1 MAFLFK
7 ADLVRYIDEV
17 QINQLTDSNDTIVSE
32 AIADAEERINEMIG
46 QIVDTVTEFAKVG
59 ALRQRSL
66 LKHAINL
73 TIFYLFERLYTDVL
87 PEGRINGKE
96 MAEAWL
102 DDIAK
107 GNIMVNLAKVNEAK
121 ESGWSIR
128 WGSQLKKGS
137 QNY

>member
-46 QIVDTVTEFAKVG
+46 QRVDTATEFAKVG
-59 ALRQRSL
+59 AARQRSL

-73 TIFYLFERLYTDVL
+73 SIFYLFERLYTDVL
-87 PEGRINGKE
+87 PEGRVNGKE

-102 DDIAK
+102 EDIAK
-107 GNIMVNLAKVNEAK
+107 GNILVNLTKVDETKQN
-121 ESGWSIR
+121 GWPIR
-128 WGSQLKKGS
+128 WGSQTKKGS

>member
-46 QIVDTVTEFAKVG
+46 QRVDTATEFAKVG
-59 ALRQRSL
+59 AARQRSL

-73 TIFYLFERLYTDVL
+73 SIFYLFERLYTDVL
-87 PEGRINGKE
+87 PEGRVNGKE

-102 DDIAK
+102 EDIAK
-107 GNIMVNLAKVNEAK
+107 GNILVNLTKVDETK
-121 ESGWSIR
+121 QKGWPIR
-128 WGSQLKKGS
+128 WGSQTKKGS

>member
-46 QIVDTVTEFAKVG
+46 QRVDTATEFAKVG
-59 ALRQRSL
+59 AARQRSL

-73 TIFYLFERLYTDVL
+73 SIFYLFERLYTDVL
-87 PEGRINGKE
+87 PEGRVNGKE

-102 DDIAK
+102 EDIAK
-107 GNIMVNLAKVNEAK
+107 GNILVNLAKVDETK
-121 ESGWSIR
+121 QKGWPIR
-128 WGSQLKKGS
+128 WGSQTKKGS

>member
-32 AIADAEERINEMIG
+32 AISDAEERINEMIG
-46 QIVDTVTEFAKVG
+46 QRVDTATEFAKVG
-59 ALRQRSL
+59 AARQRSL

-73 TIFYLFERLYTDVL
+73 SIFYLFERLYTDVL
-87 PEGRINGKE
+87 PEGRVNGKE

-102 DDIAK
+102 EDIAK
-107 GNIMVNLAKVNEAK
+107 GNILVNLTKVDETK
-121 ESGWSIR
+121 QKGWPIR
-128 WGSQLKKGS
+128 WGSQTKKGS

>member
-46 QIVDTVTEFAKVG
+46 QRVDTATEFAKVG
-59 ALRQRSL
+59 AARQRSL

-73 TIFYLFERLYTDVL
+73 SIFYLFERLYTDVL
-87 PEGRINGKE
+87 PEGRVNGKE

-102 DDIAK
+102 EDIAK
-107 GNIMVNLAKVNEAK
+107 GNILVNLAKVDETK
-121 ESGWSIR
+121 R
-128 WGSQLKKGS
+128 
-137 QNY
+137 

>member
-46 QIVDTVTEFAKVG
+46 QRVDTATEFAKVG
-59 ALRQRSL
+59 VARQRSL

-73 TIFYLFERLYTDVL
+73 SIFYLFERLYTDVL
-87 PEGRINGKE
+87 PEGRVNGKE

-102 DDIAK
+102 EDIAK
-107 GNIMVNLAKVNEAK
+107 GNILVNLAKVDETK
-121 ESGWSIR
+121 QKGWPIR
-128 WGSQLKKGS
+128 WGSQTKKGS